1 MPYYHATWRRHLP
14 SILKHGLGGAPPD
27 SQNFSVEAGVYLAR
41 NPAVS
46 VAFMIESY
54 LESSDTI
61 DITPSQVV
69 EAICVLVIDDSRVT
83 ERLISADP
91 NIDRTDIT
99 VLYRGIVDVTG
110 MPILG
115 VDDVIDSPVTVDEV
129 TALPSGLSE

>member
-1 MPYYHATWRRHLP
+1 
-14 SILKHGLGGAPPD
+14 
-27 SQNFSVEAGVYLAR
+27 
-41 NPAVS
+41 
-46 VAFMIESY
+46 MIESY